1 MKTWITK
8 KLRQGIPFVFR
19 VTLIHGIVK
28 MCRVKFQLW
37 WLKLN
42 NCQAKLPICVYCKHR
57 MSLDDMQH
65 NIVIALRNKKARNLS
80 RESSLCSLCR
90 ASCIKNVWHVRSI
103 KVSGEAWEHVSGGRR
118 NKANIQILNIG
129 FAQMHLTACMTL
141 WHSNVNNVSN
151 TMRCYSNIHLF
162 LWHATS
168 LERNKTLQHIECTYT
183 VQEFLPGYFDL
194 MSNKNKAHDTFSV
207 SSTCRNWLAKGK
219 TTNRCVSGFISF
231 VLFENWMR
239 RPIDWCLPF
248 SLHFQVCS
256 CAHNCVCSQ
265 TMPLLGV
272 SQSIRVMVAF
282 SSPSSICARVRAIN
296 VRRCLTMV
304 TLHE

>member
-1 MKTWITK
+1 MFRTQCDAIRIYIYFFDT
-8 KLRQGIPFVFR
+8 LRR
-19 VTLIHGIVK
+19 
-28 MCRVKFQLW
+28 
-37 WLKLN
+37 
-42 NCQAKLPICVYCKHR
+42 
-57 MSLDDMQH
+57 
-65 NIVIALRNKKARNLS
+65 S
-80 RESSLCSLCR
+80 RETKPFNTSS
-90 ASCIKNVWHVRSI
+90 VR
-103 KVSGEAWEHVSGGRR
+103 
-118 NKANIQILNIG
+118 
-129 FAQMHLTACMTL
+129 
-141 WHSNVNNVSN
+141 
-151 TMRCYSNIHLF
+151 
-162 LWHATS
+162 
-168 LERNKTLQHIECTYT
+168 T

-219 TTNRCVSGFISF
+219 TTNRCVPGFISF

-248 SLHFQVCS
+248 SLHFQVRS
-256 CAHNCVCSQ
+256 CAHNCVCSP